1 MNLTKNALCTILA
14 GIVSFGA
21 PLMSVADDV
30 VPSENRSCSSIDDAS
45 ARLDCYDELS
55 GRQASEQKPSAASS
69 EPAPAAA
76 PVAASAP
83 APAAASAPAAA
94 PVVDDIGSEQLRGNG
109 PEKISAQAMV
119 TRCSESSDGRYFFHL
134 NNGQVWKQVKS
145 TQVYFSDCE
154 FGITISKDFFG
165 YKMQPDGEKSRIRIS
180 RVR

>member
-69 EPAPAAA
+69 EPAP
-76 PVAASAP
+76 PPIVP
-83 APAAASAPAAA
+83 PPI
-94 PVVDDIGSEQLRGNG
+94 VDDVGAEPLQRNG
-109 PEKISAQAMV
+109 DDKQEDVTGRAMV
-119 TRCSESSDGRYFFHL
+119 TRCSESADGRYFFYL
-134 NNGQVWKQVKS
+134 DNGHVWKQVKS
-145 TQVYFSDCE
+145 TQLHFNDCE

-165 YKMQPDGEKSRIRIS
+165 YKMQLDGEKSRIRIT